1 MENGFHSTLSNYVII
16 VLNIVNCYIQLQKWN
31 NFISLQF
38 LNNVFIILTILFR
51 PLVYLLSKRLKLFD
65 FPTFRL

>member
-51 PLVYLLSKRLKLFD
+51 PFGLLALK
-65 FPTFRL
+65 TFKII